1 MEINFLNNG
10 IDFIYSNNRKLFI
23 AYQAIVKISDVY
35 IGIDDSEYD
44 WMLDRYFGEK
54 IGKYA
59 YLEIY
64 LSNKQKINVIL
75 DDSYKWF
82 RRYDKNEV
90 AKLSFWKR
98 IFMQDLSKEG
108 LDNKAKEWLE
118 NKSMDMYEPVAKTK
132 ELREKIIE
140 NFNNWKQI

>member
-10 IDFIYSNNRKLFI
+10 IDFIYSNNRKLFV

-59 YLEIY
+59 YLEIH
-64 LSNKQKINVIL
+64 LSNKQKINVVL

-98 IFMQDLSKEG
+98 MFMIDLSKEG